1 MWYVEYRVYQRYP
14 ILDMHLP
21 KKETGFDYIPEE
33 DGEEINVRLICVQF
47 GLQYK
52 ELSECRYSEYLKW
65 VARYKAYHFDSE
77 QFHESHKKEEIR

>member
-1 MWYVEYRVYQRYP
+1 
-14 ILDMHLP
+14 MHLP